1 MRQTRRSYKPT
12 RSAASGLKWPP
23 AQAVGKTGSQ
33 KRPRLP
39 MTPDR
44 KPHRAEV
51 ALCKR
56 SHAHRTATLSTHIAP
71 ASTRM
76 EEHAA
81 GLTLAHR
88 GGGAGGVATLC
99 ATTAHCKPSLRIR
112 RQDPSTATAEPAVPP
127 VAPIPLSPAPCPPPI
142 SVTLLNPPRP
152 AVRRRMHDNHTH
164 VAIAHIAIAEEGA
177 PYAGQ
182 PARWRTRRGGGGGR
196 GATKPRRESACRAP
210 WKRGTSR
217 LAARGLRAGRTR
229 GSQARR

>member
-56 SHAHRTATLSTHIAP
+56 SHAHRSATLSTHIAP
-71 ASTRM
+71 GLHTYGGACSRL
-76 EEHAA
+76 AD
-81 GLTLAHR
+81 LTLAHR
-88 GGGAGGVATLC
+88 GGGTGGVATLC
-99 ATTAHCKPSLRIR
+99 ATTAHCKLSLRIR
-112 RQDPSTATAEPAVPP
+112 SQDPSAATAAPAVPPVPP
-127 VAPIPLSPAPCPPPI
+127 VAPIPPSPALCPLPI
-142 SVTLLNPPRP
+142 SVTLLNPSLP
-152 AVRRRMHDNHTH
+152 AVRRRMHDIHLH
-164 VAIAHIAIAEEGA
+164 VAIAHIAVAEEDA

-182 PARWRTRRGGGGGR
+182 PTRWQTHWGGGGGR
-196 GATKPRRESACRAP
+196 GATKPRWESTCRAP
-210 WKRGTSR
+210 WKRGTGG
-217 LAARGLRAGRTR
+217 LVARGLAC
-229 GSQARR
+229 S